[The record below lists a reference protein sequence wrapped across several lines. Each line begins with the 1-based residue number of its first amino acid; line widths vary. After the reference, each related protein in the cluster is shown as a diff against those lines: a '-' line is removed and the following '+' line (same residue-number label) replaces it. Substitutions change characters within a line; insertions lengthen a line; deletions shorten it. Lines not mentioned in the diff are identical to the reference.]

1 MQSIIGSTMLG
12 IGTILVSSMFAVLK
26 SLEHVHPIIR
36 ASWRLQATAL
46 ALAPPCALSI
56 YLAAAT
62 TLPNNRDHNNN
73 KGNRSSR
80 KTSTL
85 IPPMDTVWSGI
96 GYAMYNVGLCTALA
110 KTSLLRASIL
120 SQCAPLFIVL
130 YNYSLHKIYPRRGER
145 RGRGVH
151 LNHIL
156 GVFLTL
162 VGTAIYINST
172 TPATTSDDVDAD
184 ATIINP
190 VTTNNLRYIGQE
202 EISVSALSP
211 LPAIVVATSY
221 VNIEEERSHSYYY
234 DNNIIGDINALFASA
249 GYAIYISC
257 GRKARKIVPVYI
269 HLPGC
274 VFVALILVST
284 FCLITVV
291 HDVVDVDQTTTAH
304 HHYDDADYNDA
315 FNNRKDTIL
324 NEEEEEEEEEESN
337 ELLFCGNLFG
347 WMCQQYLP
355 RVAFLGIVC
364 GAIAVSL
371 INCSLTHVSALQA
384 AAANSAEPI
393 TASIIGIMFFFEPIP
408 NFTAITAAGIIVIAM
423 MLCSTDDS
431 DADNNA
437 NNNSKKWEDSKKLES
452 SSRAREFIA

>member
-12 IGTILVSSMFAVLK
+12 IGTVLVSSMFAVLK

-56 YLAAAT
+56 YLAAT
-62 TLPNNRDHNNN
+62 ILPNNRDNNN
-73 KGNRSSR
+73 KGNRSS
-80 KTSTL
+80 KTTSTL

-130 YNYSLHKIYPRRGER
+130 YNYSLHKLYPRRHGGGS
-145 RGRGVH
+145 GRGVPM
-151 LNHIL
+151 NHIL
-156 GVFLTL
+156 GVILTL
-162 VGTAIYINST
+162 IGTTIYVNST
-172 TPATTSDDVDAD
+172 TPETSHDVVDVDV
-184 ATIINP
+184 IINP
-190 VTTNNLRYIGQE
+190 ITTNHLRNIGGQD
-202 EISVSALSP
+202 EILV
-211 LPAIVVATSY
+211 PAIVVAIASVT
-221 VNIEEERSHSYYY
+221 IQDERSQFHYITNNN
-234 DNNIIGDINALFASA
+234 NNIIGDFNALFASA

-257 GRKARKIVPVYI
+257 GRKARRIVPVFI

-284 FCLITVV
+284 FCLVTVV
-291 HDVVDVDQTTTAH
+291 HDGADVDQTTTTAQQ
-304 HHYDDADYNDA
+304 HYDGDDYNDNDA
-315 FNNRKDTIL
+315 FNNRGNIVL
-324 NEEEEEEEEEESN
+324 NEEEEVEN
-337 ELLFCGNLFG
+337 NDLLFCSNLFG

-371 INCSLTHVSALQA
+371 INWSLNHVSALQA
-384 AAANSAEPI
+384 AAANSAEPLI
-393 TASIIGIMFFFEPIP
+393 ASSIGTIFFYEPIP

-423 MLCSTDDS
+423 MLCSTDDAD
-431 DADNNA
+431 DADNA
-437 NNNSKKWEDSKKLES
+437 DYNNSKKWEDPKKLD
-452 SSRAREFIA
+452 SSRAREFIGV